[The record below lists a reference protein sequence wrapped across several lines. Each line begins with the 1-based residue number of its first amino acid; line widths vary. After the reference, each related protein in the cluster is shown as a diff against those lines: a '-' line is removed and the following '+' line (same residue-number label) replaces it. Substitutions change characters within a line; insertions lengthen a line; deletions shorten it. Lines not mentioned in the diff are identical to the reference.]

1 VQSTAKVED
10 STTFNF
16 LGSIKE
22 HVVSSHKEGLLA
34 AGLDLSHQDTSVRPQ
49 DDLYRHFNGGW
60 LKTAVIPADR
70 ASDGAFITLRIQSEA
85 RVREIIEG
93 ATGSD
98 EATKI
103 SNIYKSFMDA
113 DAVNAKGGAPIAA
126 ELAEVDSISSLT
138 DFTSTLSKLEARGVS
153 GIFGTFIY
161 ADMKDASTNIL
172 YLQQGGISLPDEA
185 YYREEKYADIRTAYV
200 AHIEA
205 MFTLAGVSN
214 PAENAAKVMALET
227 SIASHHW
234 DQVKDRDATL
244 TYNKMN
250 RTEVKA
256 LMPAF
261 DWELYL
267 TDGEI
272 PSIVLDSVIVQ
283 QPSFFEGLGAILA
296 SFDLEAWKAWL
307 QWHIISG
314 AAPYLSDEFTTENF
328 AFFGKTLSGTPE
340 LRERWKRA
348 VSMIEGSLGEAVGK
362 VYVQKYF
369 PAEAKA
375 RMEKLVANL
384 IEAYRISINELEWMS
399 PDTKVKALEK
409 LGKFRPKIG
418 YPDKWR
424 DYSALQTTADD
435 LYGNVG
441 RVVKF
446 QRDHELSKIGKPVDR
461 DEWHMAPQ
469 TVNAYYNPVMN
480 EIVFPAAILQPP
492 FFGLNHDDAV
502 NYGGIGAVIGHE
514 IGHGFDD
521 QGSKYDGDGALNNW
535 WTDADRSA
543 FEART
548 KALIAQYD
556 VLTPE
561 EAPDVTVNGALTIG
575 ENIGDLGGLT
585 IAYKAYQISLAGKA
599 SAVIDGMSGEQR
611 LLLSWAQVWRA
622 KVRPE
627 EMRRRVATDPHSPAE
642 FRCNQILKNF
652 TPFYEAFEVTDN
664 DALWLEEQSRV
675 QIW

>member
-1 VQSTAKVED
+1 V
-10 STTFNF
+10 
-16 LGSIKE
+16 SIK
-22 HVVSSHKEGLLA
+22 K
-34 AGLDLSHQDTSVRPQ
+34 AGLDFAHQDSSVRPQ

-60 LKTAVIPADR
+60 LKTAEIPADR
-70 ASDGAFITLRIQSEA
+70 ATDGAFVTLRIQSEA
-85 RVREIIEG
+85 RVREIIEK
-93 ATGSD
+93 ASGSD

-103 SNIYKSFMDA
+103 SNIYASFMAA
-113 DAVNAKGGAPIAA
+113 DAVNAKGCSPIAG
-126 ELAEVDSISSLT
+126 ELSEVDSIASLK
-138 DFTSTLSKLEARGVS
+138 DFISTLAKLEARGLS

-172 YLQQGGISLPDEA
+172 YLLQGGISLPDEA
-185 YYREEKYADIRTAYV
+185 YYRDEKYAEIRTAYLAHV
-200 AHIEA
+200 AQ
-205 MFTLAGVSN
+205 MFELAGV
-214 PAENAAKVMALET
+214 AGGQELAAKVMALET

-234 DQVKDRDATL
+234 DQVKNRDATL
-244 TYNKMN
+244 TYNKLA
-250 RTEVKA
+250 RADVKN

-261 DWELYL
+261 DWDLYL

-272 PSIVLDSVIVQ
+272 PAIVLESVIVQ
-283 QPSFFEGLGAILA
+283 QPSFFEGLNSILA
-296 SFDLEAWKAWL
+296 NFDLAAWKAWMK
-307 QWHIISG
+307 WHIISG
-314 AAPYLSDEFTTENF
+314 AAPYLSDELVNENF

-375 RMEKLVANL
+375 QMEQLVANL
-384 IEAYRISINELEWMS
+384 IEAYRVSINELAWMS

-424 DYSALQTTADD
+424 DYSALQTTPDD

-441 RVVKF
+441 RVIKF

-492 FFGLNHDDAV
+492 FFGLDHDDAV

-521 QGSKYDGDGALNNW
+521 QGS
-535 WTDADRSA
+535 T
-543 FEART
+543 
-548 KALIAQYD
+548 
-556 VLTPE
+556 
-561 EAPDVTVNGALTIG
+561 
-575 ENIGDLGGLT
+575 
-585 IAYKAYQISLAGKA
+585 
-599 SAVIDGMSGEQR
+599 
-611 LLLSWAQVWRA
+611 
-622 KVRPE
+622 
-627 EMRRRVATDPHSPAE
+627 H
-642 FRCNQILKNF
+642 
-652 TPFYEAFEVTDN
+652 
-664 DALWLEEQSRV
+664 
-675 QIW
+675 

>member
-1 VQSTAKVED
+1 M
-10 STTFNF
+10 
-16 LGSIKE
+16 
-22 HVVSSHKEGLLA
+22 SSSKDGLSA
-34 AGLDLSHQDTSVRPQ
+34 AGLDFSYQDQSVRPQ

-70 ASDGAFITLRIQSEA
+70 ATDGAFMALRVQSEA

-103 SNIYKSFMDA
+103 AHIYKSFMDV
-113 DAVNAKGGAPIAA
+113 DAVNAKGGSPIAA
-126 ELAEVDSISSLT
+126 ELALVDSIST
-138 DFTSTLSKLEARGVS
+138 INDFISTFSKLEARGTA

-172 YLQQGGISLPDEA
+172 YLAQGGISLPDEA
-185 YYREEKYADIRTAYV
+185 YYREEKYAEIRTAYL
-200 AHIEA
+200 AHITA
-205 MFTLAGVSN
+205 MFTLAKVSN

-234 DQVKDRDATL
+234 DQVKNRDATL

-261 DWELYL
+261 DWDLYL

-272 PSIVLDSVIVQ
+272 PAIVLDSVIVQ
-283 QPSFFEGLGAILA
+283 QPSFFEGLGSILA
-296 SFDLEAWKAWL
+296 NFDAAAWKAWL
-307 QWHIISG
+307 KWHIISG
-314 AAPYLSDEFTTENF
+314 SAPYLSDDFTNENF

-362 VYVQKYF
+362 VYVQQYF

-384 IEAYRISINELEWMS
+384 IEAYRISINELAWMS
-399 PDTKVKALEK
+399 PETKVKALEK

-424 DYSALQTTADD
+424 DYSALKTTSDD

-461 DEWHMAPQ
+461 DEWFMAPQ

-480 EIVFPAAILQPP
+480 EIVFPAAILQAP
-492 FFGLNHDDAV
+492 FFGLDHDDAV

-535 WTDADRSA
+535 WTDADRAA
-543 FEART
+543 FEERT

-556 VLTPE
+556 ALIPE
-561 EAPDVTVNGALTIG
+561 EAPDVNVNGALTIG

-585 IAYKAYQISLAGKA
+585 IAYKAYQISLAGKP
-599 SAVIDGMSGEQR
+599 SPVIDGMSGEKR
-611 LLLSWAQVWRA
+611 LMLSWAQIWRA

-627 EMRRRVATDPHSPAE
+627 EMRRRIATDPHSPAE

-652 TPFYEAFEVTDN
+652 TPFYEEFGVTDK
-664 DALWLEEQSRV
+664 DALWLEEQARV

>member
-1 VQSTAKVED
+1 
-10 STTFNF
+10 
-16 LGSIKE
+16 
-22 HVVSSHKEGLLA
+22 
-34 AGLDLSHQDTSVRPQ
+34 
-49 DDLYRHFNGGW
+49 
-60 LKTAVIPADR
+60 
-70 ASDGAFITLRIQSEA
+70 
-85 RVREIIEG
+85 
-93 ATGSD
+93 
-98 EATKI
+98 
-103 SNIYKSFMDA
+103 
-113 DAVNAKGGAPIAA
+113 
-126 ELAEVDSISSLT
+126 
-138 DFTSTLSKLEARGVS
+138 
-153 GIFGTFIY
+153 
-161 ADMKDASTNIL
+161 
-172 YLQQGGISLPDEA
+172 LPDEA

-200 AHIEA
+200 AHVEA
-205 MFTLAGVSN
+205 MFTLAGVSD
-214 PAENAAKVMALET
+214 PAGKAAKVMALET

-250 RTEVKA
+250 RTQVKA

-283 QPSFFEGLGAILA
+283 QPSFFEGLGTILA
-296 SFDLEAWKAWL
+296 SFDADAWKAWL
-307 QWHIISG
+307 KWHIISG
-314 AAPYLSDEFTTENF
+314 AAPYLSDEFTNENF
-328 AFFGKTLSGTPE
+328 AFFGKVLSGTPE

-492 FFGLNHDDAV
+492 FFGLDHDDAV
-502 NYGGIGAVIGHE
+502 NYGAIGAVIGHE

-535 WTDADRSA
+535 WTDADRAA
-543 FEART
+543 FEERT

-556 VLTPE
+556 ALIPE
-561 EAPDVTVNGALTIG
+561 EAPDVNVNGALTIG

-585 IAYKAYQISLAGKA
+585 IAFKAYQISLSGKP
-599 SAVIDGMSGEQR
+599 SPVIEGMSGEKR
-611 LLLSWAQVWRA
+611 LMLSWAQVWRA
-622 KVRPE
+622 KVRAE
-627 EMRRRVATDPHSPAE
+627 EMRRRIATDPHSPAE

-652 TPFYEAFEVTDN
+652 TPFYQEFGVTDK
-664 DALWLEEQSRV
+664 DALWLEEQARV

>member
-1 VQSTAKVED
+1 M
-10 STTFNF
+10 
-16 LGSIKE
+16 
-22 HVVSSHKEGLLA
+22 SSSKEGLSA
-34 AGLDLSHQDTSVRPQ
+34 AGLDFSNQDQSVRPQ
-49 DDLYRHFNGGW
+49 DDLYRHFNGSW

-70 ASDGAFITLRIQSEA
+70 ATDGAFMALRVQSEA

-103 SNIYKSFMDA
+103 AHIYKSFMDV
-113 DAVNAKGGAPIAA
+113 DAVNAKGGSPIAA
-126 ELAEVDSISSLT
+126 ELALVDSISTIT
-138 DFTSTLSKLEARGVS
+138 DFISTFSKLEARGTS

-172 YLQQGGISLPDEA
+172 YLAQGGISLPDEA

-200 AHIEA
+200 AHITA
-205 MFTLAGVSN
+205 MFTLAGVSD
-214 PAENAAKVMALET
+214 PAGNAAKVMALET

-234 DQVKDRDATL
+234 DQVKNRDATL

-250 RTEVKA
+250 RADVTA
-256 LMPAF
+256 LMPVF

-272 PSIVLDSVIVQ
+272 PAIVLDSVIVQ
-283 QPSFFEGLGAILA
+283 QPSFFEGLGSILA
-296 SFDLEAWKAWL
+296 NFDAAAWKAWL
-307 QWHIISG
+307 KWHIISG
-314 AAPYLSDEFTTENF
+314 SAPYLSDDFTKENF

-375 RMEKLVANL
+375 RMENLVANL
-384 IEAYRISINELEWMS
+384 IEAYRVSINELAWMS

-424 DYSALQTTADD
+424 DYSALKTTPDD

-461 DEWHMAPQ
+461 DEWFMAPQ

-480 EIVFPAAILQPP
+480 EIVFPAAILQAP
-492 FFGLNHDDAV
+492 FFGLDHDDAV

-535 WTDADRSA
+535 WTDADRAA
-543 FEART
+543 FEERT

-556 VLTPE
+556 ALIPE
-561 EAPDVTVNGALTIG
+561 EAPDVNVNGALTIG

-585 IAYKAYQISLAGKA
+585 IAFKAYQISLQGKP
-599 SAVIDGMSGEQR
+599 SPVIEGMSGEKR
-611 LLLSWAQVWRA
+611 LMLSWAQIWRA

-627 EMRRRVATDPHSPAE
+627 EMRRRIATDPHSPAE

-652 TPFYEAFEVTDN
+652 TPFYQEFGVTEK
-664 DALWLEEQSRV
+664 DALWLEEQARV

>member
-1 VQSTAKVED
+1 VSNQSL
-10 STTFNF
+10 S
-16 LGSIKE
+16 G
-22 HVVSSHKEGLLA
+22 
-34 AGLDLSHQDTSVRPQ
+34 AGLDFSHQDTSVRPQ

-60 LKTAVIPADR
+60 LKTAQIPADR
-70 ASDGAFITLRIQSEA
+70 ASDGAFIALRIQSEA

-103 SNIYKSFMDA
+103 GNLYRSFMDST
-113 DAVNAKGGAPIAA
+113 AVNAKGGSPIAP
-126 ELAEVDSISSLT
+126 ELAEVDSISTLT
-138 DFTSTLSKLEARGVS
+138 DFISTLSKLEARGTS

-185 YYREEKYADIRTAYV
+185 YYREDKYAEIRSAFLS
-200 AHIEA
+200 HIEA
-205 MFTLAGVSN
+205 MFALAGVSN
-214 PAENAAKVMALET
+214 PADNAAKVMALET

-267 TDGEI
+267 TDGQI
-272 PSIVLDSVIVQ
+272 PSVVLDSVIVQ
-283 QPSFFEGLGAILA
+283 QPSFFEGLGTILA
-296 SFDLEAWKAWL
+296 SFDLAAWKAWL
-307 QWHIISG
+307 KWHIISG
-314 AAPYLSDEFTTENF
+314 AAPYLSDDFTNENF
-328 AFFGKTLSGTPE
+328 AFFGKVLSGTPE

-399 PDTKVKALEK
+399 PETKVKAQEK

-424 DYSALQTTADD
+424 DYSALQTTPDD

-446 QRDHELSKIGKPVDR
+446 QRDHELSKVGKPVDR
-461 DEWHMAPQ
+461 EEWFMAPQ

-492 FFGLNHDDAV
+492 FFGLDHDDAV
-502 NYGGIGAVIGHE
+502 NYGAIGAVIGHE

-535 WTDADRSA
+535 WTDADRAA
-543 FEART
+543 FEERT

-556 VLTPE
+556 VLVPE

-575 ENIGDLGGLT
+575 ENIGDLGGLA
-585 IAYKAYQISLAGKA
+585 IAYKAYQISLQGKP
-599 SAVIDGMSGEQR
+599 SPVIEGMSGEKR
-611 LLLSWAQVWRA
+611 LMLSWAQVWRA

-627 EMRRRVATDPHSPAE
+627 EMRRRIATDPHSPAE

-652 TPFYEAFEVTDN
+652 TPFYEEFGVTDK
-664 DALWLEEQSRV
+664 DALWLEEQARV

>member
-1 VQSTAKVED
+1 MSLNHQ
-10 STTFNF
+10 N
-16 LGSIKE
+16 L
-22 HVVSSHKEGLLA
+22 SS
-34 AGLDLSHQDTSVRPQ
+34 AGLDFSHHDKSVRPQ
-49 DDLYRHFNGGW
+49 DDLYRHFNGSW
-60 LKTAVIPADR
+60 LKTAEIPADR
-70 ASDGAFITLRIQSEA
+70 ASDGAFIKLRIQSEA

-93 ATGSD
+93 TTGSD

-103 SNIYKSFMDA
+103 AHIYASFMDDA
-113 DAVNAKGGAPIAA
+113 AVNTKGGAPIAD
-126 ELAEVDSISSLT
+126 ELAQVDSISGLT
-138 DFTSTLSKLEARGVS
+138 DFISILSKLEARGTS

-205 MFTLAGVSN
+205 MFALAGVSD
-214 PAENAAKVMALET
+214 PAGNAAKVMALET

-250 RTEVKA
+250 RNEVKA
-256 LMPAF
+256 LMPSF
-261 DWELYL
+261 DWERYL

-272 PSIVLDSVIVQ
+272 PAIVLDSVIVQ
-283 QPSFFEGLGAILA
+283 QPSFFEGLGSILA
-296 SFDLEAWKAWL
+296 SFDVDAWKAWL
-307 QWHIISG
+307 KWHIVSG
-314 AAPYLSDEFTTENF
+314 AAPYLSDDFTNENF

-384 IEAYRISINELEWMS
+384 IEAYRISINELAWMS

-424 DYSALQTTADD
+424 DYSQLQTTPDD

-446 QRDHELSKIGKPVDR
+446 QRDHELAKIGKPVDR

-492 FFGLNHDDAV
+492 FFGLDHDDAV
-502 NYGGIGAVIGHE
+502 NYGAIGAIIGHE

-535 WTDADRSA
+535 WTDSDRAA
-543 FEART
+543 FEERT

-556 VLTPE
+556 VLAPE

-575 ENIGDLGGLT
+575 ENIGDLGGLA
-585 IAYKAYQISLAGKA
+585 IAFKAYQISLAGKP
-599 SAVIDGMSGEQR
+599 SPVIEGMSGEKR
-611 LLLSWAQVWRA
+611 LMLSWAQVWRA

-627 EMRRRVATDPHSPAE
+627 EMRRRIATDPHSPGE

-652 TPFYEAFEVTDN
+652 TPFYEEFGVTDK

>member
-1 VQSTAKVED
+1 M
-10 STTFNF
+10 
-16 LGSIKE
+16 
-22 HVVSSHKEGLLA
+22 SSSKEGLSA
-34 AGLDLSHQDTSVRPQ
+34 AGLDFSNQDQSVRPQ
-49 DDLYRHFNGGW
+49 DDLYRHFNGSW

-70 ASDGAFITLRIQSEA
+70 ATDGAFMALRVQSEA

-93 ATGSD
+93 ATGSE

-103 SNIYKSFMDA
+103 AHIYKSFMDA
-113 DAVNAKGGAPIAA
+113 DAVNAKGGSPIAA
-126 ELAEVDSISSLT
+126 ELALVDSISTIT
-138 DFTSTLSKLEARGVS
+138 DFISTFSKLEARGTS

-172 YLQQGGISLPDEA
+172 YLAQGGISLPDEA

-200 AHIEA
+200 AHITA
-205 MFTLAGVSN
+205 MFTLAGVSD
-214 PAENAAKVMALET
+214 PAGNAAKVMALET

-234 DQVKDRDATL
+234 DQVKNRDATL

-250 RTEVKA
+250 RAEVTA
-256 LMPAF
+256 LMPVF

-272 PSIVLDSVIVQ
+272 PAIVLDSVIVQ
-283 QPSFFEGLGAILA
+283 QPSFFEGLGSILA
-296 SFDLEAWKAWL
+296 NFDAAAWKAWL
-307 QWHIISG
+307 KWHIISG
-314 AAPYLSDEFTTENF
+314 SAPYLSDDFTKENF

-375 RMEKLVANL
+375 RMENLVANL
-384 IEAYRISINELEWMS
+384 IEAYRVSINELAWMS

-424 DYSALQTTADD
+424 DYSALKTTPGD

-461 DEWHMAPQ
+461 DEWFMAPQ

-480 EIVFPAAILQPP
+480 EIVFPAAILQAP
-492 FFGLNHDDAV
+492 FFGLDHDDAV

-535 WTDADRSA
+535 WTDADRAA
-543 FEART
+543 FEERT

-556 VLTPE
+556 ALIPE
-561 EAPDVTVNGALTIG
+561 EAPDVNVNGALTIG

-585 IAYKAYQISLAGKA
+585 IAFKAYQISLQGKP
-599 SAVIDGMSGEQR
+599 SPVIEGMSGEKR
-611 LLLSWAQVWRA
+611 LMLSWAQIWRA

-627 EMRRRVATDPHSPAE
+627 EMRRRIATDPHSPAE

-652 TPFYEAFEVTDN
+652 TPFYQEFGVTEK

>member
-1 VQSTAKVED
+1 VSNQSL
-10 STTFNF
+10 S
-16 LGSIKE
+16 G
-22 HVVSSHKEGLLA
+22 
-34 AGLDLSHQDTSVRPQ
+34 AGLDFSHQDTSVRPQ

-60 LKTAVIPADR
+60 LKTAQIPADR
-70 ASDGAFITLRIQSEA
+70 ASDGAFIALRIQSEA

-103 SNIYKSFMDA
+103 GNLYRSFMDSA
-113 DAVNAKGGAPIAA
+113 AVNAKGGSPIAP
-126 ELAEVDSISSLT
+126 ELAEVDSISTLT
-138 DFTSTLSKLEARGVS
+138 DFISTLSKLEARGTS

-185 YYREEKYADIRTAYV
+185 YYREDKYAEIRSAFLS
-200 AHIEA
+200 HIEA
-205 MFTLAGVSN
+205 MFALAGVSN
-214 PAENAAKVMALET
+214 PADNAAKVMALET

-267 TDGEI
+267 TDGQI
-272 PSIVLDSVIVQ
+272 PSVVLDSVIVQ
-283 QPSFFEGLGAILA
+283 QPSFFEGLGTILA
-296 SFDLEAWKAWL
+296 SFDLAAWKAWL
-307 QWHIISG
+307 KWHIISG
-314 AAPYLSDEFTTENF
+314 AAPYLSDDFTNENF
-328 AFFGKTLSGTPE
+328 AFFGKVLSGTPE

-399 PDTKVKALEK
+399 PETKVKAQEK

-424 DYSALQTTADD
+424 DYSALQTTPDD

-446 QRDHELSKIGKPVDR
+446 QRDHALSKVGKPVDR
-461 DEWHMAPQ
+461 EEWFMAPQ

-492 FFGLNHDDAV
+492 FFGLDHDDAV
-502 NYGGIGAVIGHE
+502 NYGAIGAVIGHE

-535 WTDADRSA
+535 WTDADRAA
-543 FEART
+543 FEERT

-556 VLTPE
+556 VLVPE

-575 ENIGDLGGLT
+575 ENIGDLGGLA
-585 IAYKAYQISLAGKA
+585 IAYKAYQISLQGKP
-599 SAVIDGMSGEQR
+599 SPVIEGMSGEKR
-611 LLLSWAQVWRA
+611 LMLSWAQVWRA

-627 EMRRRVATDPHSPAE
+627 EMRRRIATDPHSPAE

-652 TPFYEAFEVTDN
+652 TPFYEEFGVTDK
-664 DALWLEEQSRV
+664 DALWLEEQARV

>member
-1 VQSTAKVED
+1 M
-10 STTFNF
+10 
-16 LGSIKE
+16 SIK
-22 HVVSSHKEGLLA
+22 K
-34 AGLDLSHQDTSVRPQ
+34 AGLDFSNQDSSVRPQ

-60 LKTAVIPADR
+60 LSTAEIPADR
-70 ASDGAFITLRIQSEA
+70 ATDGAFMALRIESEA
-85 RVREIIEG
+85 RVREIIES

-103 SNIYKSFMDA
+103 SNIYASFMAA
-113 DAVNAKGGAPIAA
+113 DAVNAKGASPIAN
-126 ELAEVDSISSLT
+126 ELKEVDAIASLK
-138 DFTSTLSKLEARGVS
+138 DFISTLSKLEARGLS

-161 ADMKDASTNIL
+161 ADMKDASTNIM

-185 YYREEKYADIRTAYV
+185 YYREEKYADIRV
-200 AHIEA
+200 AFLVHVAKI
-205 MFTLAGVSN
+205 FDLAGVPSS
-214 PAENAAKVMALET
+214 AALATKVMALET
-227 SIASHHW
+227 RLASHHW

-250 RTEVKA
+250 RAQVSA

-267 TDGEI
+267 TAGEI
-272 PSIVLDSVIVQ
+272 PAIVLDSVIVQ
-283 QPSFFEGLGAILA
+283 QPSYFEGLGQILA
-296 SFDLEAWKAWL
+296 DFDLDAWKAWL
-307 QWHIISG
+307 KWHIISG
-314 AAPYLSDEFTTENF
+314 AASYLSDEFVQENF

-369 PAEAKA
+369 PAEAKT
-375 RMEKLVANL
+375 RMEQLVANL
-384 IEAYRISINELEWMS
+384 IEAYRVSINDLEWMS
-399 PDTKVKALEK
+399 PETKVKALEK

-424 DYSALQTTADD
+424 DYSALETTPDD

-441 RVVKF
+441 RVIKF

-461 DEWHMAPQ
+461 EEWHMAPQ

-492 FFGLNHDDAV
+492 FFGLDHDDAV

-535 WTDADRSA
+535 WSDSDREA
-543 FEART
+543 FELRT

-556 VLTPE
+556 ALIPE
-561 EAPDVTVNGALTIG
+561 EAPDVNVNGALTIG
-575 ENIGDLGGLT
+575 ENIGDLGGLA
-585 IAYKAYQISLAGKA
+585 IAYKAYQISLGGKA
-599 SAVIDGMSGEQR
+599 SPVIDGFSGEQR
-611 LLLSWAQVWRA
+611 LLLSWAQIWRA

-627 EMRRRVATDPHSPAE
+627 EMRRRIATDPHSPAE
-642 FRCNQILKNF
+642 FRCNQIVKNF
-652 TPFYEAFEVTDN
+652 TPFYEAFGVTEK
-664 DALWLEEQSRV
+664 DALWLDEQSRV

>member
-1 VQSTAKVED
+1 MSNQSL
-10 STTFNF
+10 S
-16 LGSIKE
+16 G
-22 HVVSSHKEGLLA
+22 
-34 AGLDLSHQDTSVRPQ
+34 AGLDFSHQDTSVRPQ

-60 LKTAVIPADR
+60 LKTAQIPADR
-70 ASDGAFITLRIQSEA
+70 ASDGAFIALRIQSEA

-103 SNIYKSFMDA
+103 GNLYRSFMDST
-113 DAVNAKGGAPIAA
+113 AVNAKGGSPIAP
-126 ELAEVDSISSLT
+126 ELAEVDSISTLT
-138 DFTSTLSKLEARGVS
+138 DFISTLSKLEARGTS

-185 YYREEKYADIRTAYV
+185 YYREDKYAEIRSAFLS
-200 AHIEA
+200 HIEA
-205 MFTLAGVSN
+205 MFALAGVSN
-214 PAENAAKVMALET
+214 PADNAAKVMALET

-267 TDGEI
+267 TDGQI
-272 PSIVLDSVIVQ
+272 PSVVLDSVIVQ
-283 QPSFFEGLGAILA
+283 QPSFFEGLGTILA
-296 SFDLEAWKAWL
+296 SFDLAAWKAWL
-307 QWHIISG
+307 KWHIISG
-314 AAPYLSDEFTTENF
+314 AAPYLSDDFTNENF
-328 AFFGKTLSGTPE
+328 AFFGKVLSGTPE

-399 PDTKVKALEK
+399 PETKVKAQEK

-424 DYSALQTTADD
+424 DYSALQTTPDD

-446 QRDHELSKIGKPVDR
+446 QRDHELSKVGKPVDR
-461 DEWHMAPQ
+461 EEWFMAPQ

-492 FFGLNHDDAV
+492 FFGLDHDDAV
-502 NYGGIGAVIGHE
+502 NYGAIGAVIGHE

-535 WTDADRSA
+535 WTDADRAA
-543 FEART
+543 FEERT

-556 VLTPE
+556 VLVPE

-575 ENIGDLGGLT
+575 ENIGDLGGLA
-585 IAYKAYQISLAGKA
+585 IAYKAYQISLQGKP
-599 SAVIDGMSGEQR
+599 SPVIEGMSGEKR
-611 LLLSWAQVWRA
+611 LMLSWAQVWRA

-627 EMRRRVATDPHSPAE
+627 EMRRRIATDPHSPAE

-652 TPFYEAFEVTDN
+652 TPFYEEFGVTDK
-664 DALWLEEQSRV
+664 DALWLEEQARV

>member
-1 VQSTAKVED
+1 LKLQLLSSVLKKEKIV
-10 STTFNF
+10 
-16 LGSIKE
+16 SIK
-22 HVVSSHKEGLLA
+22 K
-34 AGLDLSHQDTSVRPQ
+34 AGLDFSHQDSTVRPQ
-49 DDLYRHFNGGW
+49 DDLYRHFNGQW
-60 LKTAVIPADR
+60 LKTSVIPADR
-70 ASDGAFITLRIQSEA
+70 ASDGAGMTLRIQSEA

-93 ATGSD
+93 ATGTD

-113 DAVNAKGGAPIAA
+113 AAVNAKGGSPIAS
-126 ELAEVDSISSLT
+126 ELAQVDSISSLT
-138 DFTSTLSKLEARGVS
+138 DFVSTFSKLEARGTS

-172 YLQQGGISLPDEA
+172 YLVQGGLSLPDEA
-185 YYREEKYADIRTAYV
+185 YYREEKYADIRTAYL
-200 AHIEA
+200 AHITA
-205 MFTLAGVSN
+205 MFTLAKVSN
-214 PAENAAKVMALET
+214 PADNAAKVMALET
-227 SIASHHW
+227 SLASHHW
-234 DQVKDRDATL
+234 DQVKNRDATL
-244 TYNKMN
+244 TYNKMD
-250 RTEVKA
+250 RAQVKA

-261 DWELYL
+261 DWDLYL
-267 TDGEI
+267 AEGEI
-272 PSIVLDSVIVQ
+272 PGIVLDSVIVQ
-283 QPSFFEGLGAILA
+283 QPSFFEGLGTILA
-296 SFDLEAWKAWL
+296 NFDVDAWKAWL
-307 QWHIISG
+307 KWHIISG
-314 AAPYLSDEFTTENF
+314 AAPYLSDEFTNENF

-399 PDTKVKALEK
+399 PETKVKALEK

-424 DYSALQTTADD
+424 DYSALQTTPDD

-461 DEWHMAPQ
+461 DEWFMAPQ

-492 FFGLNHDDAV
+492 FFGLDHDDAV
-502 NYGGIGAVIGHE
+502 NYGAIGAVIGHE

-535 WTDADRSA
+535 WTDADRTA
-543 FEART
+543 FEERT

-556 VLTPE
+556 ALIPE
-561 EAPDVTVNGALTIG
+561 EAPDVHVNGALTIG
-575 ENIGDLGGLT
+575 ENIGDLGGLA
-585 IAYKAYQISLAGKA
+585 IAFKAYQISLGGKP
-599 SAVIDGMSGEQR
+599 SPVIDGMSGEKR
-611 LLLSWAQVWRA
+611 LMLSWAQVWRA
-622 KVRPE
+622 KLRPE

-652 TPFYEAFEVTDN
+652 TPFYQEFGVTEK
-664 DALWLEEQSRV
+664 DALWLEEQARV

>member
-1 VQSTAKVED
+1 MTHTNNDLS
-10 STTFNF
+10 N
-16 LGSIKE
+16 
-22 HVVSSHKEGLLA
+22 
-34 AGLDLSHQDTSVRPQ
+34 AGLDFSHQDTSVRPQ

-60 LKTAVIPADR
+60 LKSAVIPADR
-70 ASDGAFITLRIQSEA
+70 ASDGAFMALRIQSEA
-85 RVREIIEG
+85 RVRKIIEG

-103 SNIYKSFMDA
+103 SQLYKSFMDA
-113 DAVNAKGGAPIAA
+113 DAVNAKGGSPIAA
-126 ELAEVDSISSLT
+126 ELAEVDAISSIT
-138 DFTSTLSKLEARGVS
+138 DFTSTLSQLEARGVS

-185 YYREEKYADIRTAYV
+185 YYREEKYAEIRTAYV
-200 AHIEA
+200 SHVEA
-205 MFTLAGVSN
+205 MFALAGVSD
-214 PAENAAKVMALET
+214 PAGNAAKVMALET

-250 RTEVKA
+250 RAEVKA

-261 DWELYL
+261 DWERYL

-272 PSIVLDSVIVQ
+272 PAIVLDSVIVQ
-283 QPSFFEGLGAILA
+283 QPSFFEGLGTILA
-296 SFDLEAWKAWL
+296 SFDADAWKAWL
-307 QWHIISG
+307 KWHIISG
-314 AAPYLSDEFTTENF
+314 AAPYLSDEFTNENF

-362 VYVQKYF
+362 VYVEKYF

-384 IEAYRISINELEWMS
+384 IEAYRISINELAWMS

-424 DYSALQTTADD
+424 DYSALQTTPDD

-446 QRDHELSKIGKPVDR
+446 QRDQELSKIGKPVDR

-492 FFGLNHDDAV
+492 FFGLDHDDAV
-502 NYGGIGAVIGHE
+502 NYGAIGAVIGHE

-535 WTDADRSA
+535 WTDADRAA
-543 FEART
+543 FEERT

-556 VLTPE
+556 ILIPE

-585 IAYKAYQISLAGKA
+585 IAYKAYQISLGGNP
-599 SAVIDGMSGEQR
+599 SPVIDGMSGEQR
-611 LLLSWAQVWRA
+611 LLFSWAQVWRA

-652 TPFYEAFEVTDN
+652 TPFYEAFGVSEK

>member
-1 VQSTAKVED
+1 M
-10 STTFNF
+10 
-16 LGSIKE
+16 
-22 HVVSSHKEGLLA
+22 SSSKEGLSA
-34 AGLDLSHQDTSVRPQ
+34 AGLDFSNQDQSVRPQ
-49 DDLYRHFNGGW
+49 DDLYRHFNGSW

-70 ASDGAFITLRIQSEA
+70 ATDGAFMALRVQSEA

-103 SNIYKSFMDA
+103 AHIYKSFMDV
-113 DAVNAKGGAPIAA
+113 DAVNAKGASPIAA
-126 ELAEVDSISSLT
+126 ELALVDSISTIT
-138 DFTSTLSKLEARGVS
+138 DFISTFSKLEARGTS

-172 YLQQGGISLPDEA
+172 YLAQGGISLPDEA

-200 AHIEA
+200 AHITA
-205 MFTLAGVSN
+205 MFTLAGVSD
-214 PAENAAKVMALET
+214 PAGNAAKVMALET

-234 DQVKDRDATL
+234 DQVKNRDATL

-250 RTEVKA
+250 RAEVTA
-256 LMPAF
+256 LMPVF

-272 PSIVLDSVIVQ
+272 PAIVLDSVIVQ
-283 QPSFFEGLGAILA
+283 QPSFFEGLGSILA
-296 SFDLEAWKAWL
+296 NFDAAAWKAWL
-307 QWHIISG
+307 KWHIISG
-314 AAPYLSDEFTTENF
+314 SAPYLSDDFTNENF

-375 RMEKLVANL
+375 RMENLVANL
-384 IEAYRISINELEWMS
+384 IEAYRVSINELAWMS

-424 DYSALQTTADD
+424 DYSALKTTPGD

-461 DEWHMAPQ
+461 DEWFMAPQ

-480 EIVFPAAILQPP
+480 EIVFPAAILQAP
-492 FFGLNHDDAV
+492 FFGLDHDDAV

-535 WTDADRSA
+535 WTDADRAA
-543 FEART
+543 FEERT

-556 VLTPE
+556 ALIPE
-561 EAPDVTVNGALTIG
+561 EAPDVNVNGALTIG

-585 IAYKAYQISLAGKA
+585 IAFKAYQISLQGKI
-599 SAVIDGMSGEQR
+599 SPVIEGMSGEKR
-611 LLLSWAQVWRA
+611 LMLSWAQIWRA

-627 EMRRRVATDPHSPAE
+627 EMRRRIATDPHSPAE

-652 TPFYEAFEVTDN
+652 TPFYQEFGVTEK
-664 DALWLEEQSRV
+664 DALWLEEQARV

>member
-1 VQSTAKVED
+1 M
-10 STTFNF
+10 
-16 LGSIKE
+16 
-22 HVVSSHKEGLLA
+22 SSHKDDLLA
-34 AGLDLSHQDTSVRPQ
+34 AGLDFSRQDESVRPQ

-60 LKTAVIPADR
+60 LKTVEIPADR
-70 ASDGAFITLRIQSEA
+70 ATDGAFMELRVQSEA

-113 DAVNAKGGAPIAA
+113 DAVNAKGGSPIAA
-126 ELAEVDSISSLT
+126 ELAEVDAIST
-138 DFTSTLSKLEARGVS
+138 IADFTSTLSKLEARGVS

-200 AHIEA
+200 SHIAA
-205 MFTLAGVSN
+205 MFTLAKVAN

-227 SIASHHW
+227 SIAGHHW

-250 RTEVKA
+250 RSEVKA

-283 QPSFFEGLGAILA
+283 QPSFFEGLGSILA
-296 SFDLEAWKAWL
+296 NFDLEAWKAWL
-307 QWHIISG
+307 KWHIISG
-314 AAPYLSDEFTTENF
+314 AAPYLSDDFTNENF
-328 AFFGKTLSGTPE
+328 SFFGKTLSGTPE

-375 RMEKLVANL
+375 RMENLVANL
-384 IEAYRISINELEWMS
+384 IEAYRVSINELEWMS

-424 DYSALQTTADD
+424 DYSALQTTPDD

-492 FFGLNHDDAV
+492 FFGLDHDDAV

-535 WTDADRSA
+535 WTDSDRAA
-543 FEART
+543 FEERT
-548 KALIAQYD
+548 KALISQYD
-556 VLTPE
+556 ALIPE
-561 EAPDVTVNGALTIG
+561 EAPDVNVNGALTIG

-585 IAYKAYQISLAGKA
+585 IAYKAYQISLQGKP
-599 SAVIDGMSGEQR
+599 SPVVDGMSGEKR
-611 LLLSWAQVWRA
+611 LMLSWAQIWRN

-627 EMRRRVATDPHSPAE
+627 EMRRRIATDPHSPAE

-652 TPFYEAFEVTDN
+652 TPFYEEFGVTEN
-664 DALWLEEQSRV
+664 DALWLAEQSRV

>member
-1 VQSTAKVED
+1 MSNQSL
-10 STTFNF
+10 S
-16 LGSIKE
+16 G
-22 HVVSSHKEGLLA
+22 
-34 AGLDLSHQDTSVRPQ
+34 AGLDFSHQDTSVRPQ

-60 LKTAVIPADR
+60 LKSAEIPADR
-70 ASDGAFITLRIQSEA
+70 ASDGAFIALRIQSEA

-113 DAVNAKGGAPIAA
+113 AAVNAKGGTPIAG
-126 ELAEVDSISSLT
+126 ELAQVDSISSLT
-138 DFTSTLSKLEARGVS
+138 DFVSTFSKLEARGTS

-172 YLQQGGISLPDEA
+172 YLVQGGISLPDEA
-185 YYREEKYADIRTAYV
+185 YYREEKYADIRTAYL
-200 AHIEA
+200 AHITA

-234 DQVKDRDATL
+234 DQVKNRDATL
-244 TYNKMN
+244 TYNKMD
-250 RTEVKA
+250 RAQVKA

-267 TDGEI
+267 SDGEI
-272 PSIVLDSVIVQ
+272 PGVVLDSVIVQ
-283 QPSFFEGLGAILA
+283 QPSFFEGLGALLA
-296 SFDLEAWKAWL
+296 NFDVDAWKAWL
-307 QWHIISG
+307 KWHIISG
-314 AAPYLSDEFTTENF
+314 AAPYLSDDFTNENF
-328 AFFGKTLSGTPE
+328 AFFGKVLSGTPE

-424 DYSALQTTADD
+424 DYSALQTTPDD

-461 DEWHMAPQ
+461 DEWLMAPQ

-492 FFGLNHDDAV
+492 FFGLDHDDAV
-502 NYGGIGAVIGHE
+502 NYGAIGAVIGHE

-535 WTDADRSA
+535 WTDADRAA
-543 FEART
+543 FEERT
-548 KALIAQYD
+548 KALIDQYD
-556 VLTPE
+556 ALIPE
-561 EAPDVTVNGALTIG
+561 EAPDVNVNGALTIG
-575 ENIGDLGGLT
+575 ENIGDLGGLA
-585 IAYKAYQISLAGKA
+585 IAYKAYQISLQGKP
-599 SAVIDGMSGEQR
+599 SPVIEGMSGEKR
-611 LLLSWAQVWRA
+611 LMLSWAQVWRA

-627 EMRRRVATDPHSPAE
+627 EMRRRIAIDPHSPAE

-652 TPFYEAFEVTDN
+652 TPFYEEFGVTDK
-664 DALWLEEQSRV
+664 DSLWLEEQARV

>member
-1 VQSTAKVED
+1 M
-10 STTFNF
+10 
-16 LGSIKE
+16 SIK
-22 HVVSSHKEGLLA
+22 K
-34 AGLDLSHQDTSVRPQ
+34 AGLDFSNQDSSVRPQ

-60 LKTAVIPADR
+60 LSTAEIPADR
-70 ASDGAFITLRIQSEA
+70 ATDGAFMALRIESEA
-85 RVREIIEG
+85 RVREIIES

-103 SNIYKSFMDA
+103 SNIYASFMAA
-113 DAVNAKGGAPIAA
+113 DAVNAKGASPIAN
-126 ELAEVDSISSLT
+126 ELKEVDAIASLK
-138 DFTSTLSKLEARGVS
+138 DFISTLSKLEARGLS

-161 ADMKDASTNIL
+161 ADMKDASTNIM

-185 YYREEKYADIRTAYV
+185 YYREEKYADIRAAFLVHV
-200 AHIEA
+200 AKI
-205 MFTLAGVSN
+205 FDLAGVPSS
-214 PAENAAKVMALET
+214 AALATKVMALET
-227 SIASHHW
+227 SLASHHW

-250 RTEVKA
+250 RAQVSA

-267 TDGEI
+267 TAGEI
-272 PSIVLDSVIVQ
+272 PAIVLDSVIVQ
-283 QPSFFEGLGAILA
+283 QPSYFEGLGQILA
-296 SFDLEAWKAWL
+296 DFDLDAWKAWL
-307 QWHIISG
+307 KWHIISG
-314 AAPYLSDEFTTENF
+314 AASYLSDEFVQENF

-369 PAEAKA
+369 PAEAKT
-375 RMEKLVANL
+375 RMEQLVANL
-384 IEAYRISINELEWMS
+384 IEAYRVSINDLEWMS
-399 PDTKVKALEK
+399 PETKVKALEK

-424 DYSALQTTADD
+424 DYSALETTPDD

-441 RVVKF
+441 RVIKF

-461 DEWHMAPQ
+461 EEWHMAPQ

-492 FFGLNHDDAV
+492 FFGLDHDDAV

-535 WTDADRSA
+535 WSDSDREA
-543 FEART
+543 FELRT

-556 VLTPE
+556 ALIPE
-561 EAPDVTVNGALTIG
+561 EAPDVNVNGALTIG
-575 ENIGDLGGLT
+575 ENIGDLGGLA
-585 IAYKAYQISLAGKA
+585 IAYKAYQISLGSKA
-599 SAVIDGMSGEQR
+599 SPVIDGFSGEQR
-611 LLLSWAQVWRA
+611 LLLSWAQIWRA

-627 EMRRRVATDPHSPAE
+627 EMRRRIATDPHSPAE
-642 FRCNQILKNF
+642 FRCNQIVKNF
-652 TPFYEAFEVTDN
+652 TPFYEAFGVTEK
-664 DALWLEEQSRV
+664 DALWLDEQSRV

>member
-1 VQSTAKVED
+1 M
-10 STTFNF
+10 
-16 LGSIKE
+16 SIK
-22 HVVSSHKEGLLA
+22 K
-34 AGLDLSHQDTSVRPQ
+34 AGLDFSNQDSSVRPQ

-60 LKTAVIPADR
+60 LSTAEIPADR
-70 ASDGAFITLRIQSEA
+70 ATDGAFMALRIESEA
-85 RVREIIEG
+85 RVREIIES

-103 SNIYKSFMDA
+103 SNIYASFMAA
-113 DAVNAKGGAPIAA
+113 DAVNAKGASPIAN
-126 ELAEVDSISSLT
+126 ELKEVDAIASLK
-138 DFTSTLSKLEARGVS
+138 DFISTLSKLEARGLS

-161 ADMKDASTNIL
+161 ADMKDASTNIM

-185 YYREEKYADIRTAYV
+185 YYREEKYADIRAAFLVHV
-200 AHIEA
+200 AKI
-205 MFTLAGVSN
+205 FDLAGVPSS
-214 PAENAAKVMALET
+214 AALATKVMALET
-227 SIASHHW
+227 SLASHHW

-250 RTEVKA
+250 RAQVSA

-267 TDGEI
+267 TAGEI
-272 PSIVLDSVIVQ
+272 PAIVLDSVIVQ
-283 QPSFFEGLGAILA
+283 QPSYFEGLSQILA
-296 SFDLEAWKAWL
+296 DFDLDAWKAWL
-307 QWHIISG
+307 KWHIISG
-314 AAPYLSDEFTTENF
+314 AASYLSDEFVQENF

-369 PAEAKA
+369 PAEAKT
-375 RMEKLVANL
+375 RMEHLVANL
-384 IEAYRISINELEWMS
+384 IEAYRVSINDLEWMS
-399 PDTKVKALEK
+399 PQTKVKALEK

-424 DYSALQTTADD
+424 DYSALETTPDD

-441 RVVKF
+441 RVIKF

-461 DEWHMAPQ
+461 EEWHMAPQ

-492 FFGLNHDDAV
+492 FFGLDHDDAV

-535 WTDADRSA
+535 WSDSDREA
-543 FEART
+543 FELRT

-556 VLTPE
+556 ALIPE
-561 EAPDVTVNGALTIG
+561 EAPDVNVNGALTIG
-575 ENIGDLGGLT
+575 ENIGDLGGLA
-585 IAYKAYQISLAGKA
+585 IAYKAYQISLGGKA
-599 SAVIDGMSGEQR
+599 SPVIDGFSGEQR
-611 LLLSWAQVWRA
+611 LLLSWAQIWRA

-627 EMRRRVATDPHSPAE
+627 EMRRRIATDPHSPAE
-642 FRCNQILKNF
+642 FRCNQIVKNF
-652 TPFYEAFEVTDN
+652 TPFYEAFGVTEK
-664 DALWLEEQSRV
+664 DALWLDEQSRV

>member
-1 VQSTAKVED
+1 M
-10 STTFNF
+10 
-16 LGSIKE
+16 
-22 HVVSSHKEGLLA
+22 SSRKEGLLA
-34 AGLDLSHQDTSVRPQ
+34 AGLDFSRQDASVRPQ
-49 DDLYRHFNGGW
+49 DDLYRHFNGSW
-60 LKTAVIPADR
+60 LKTVEIPADR
-70 ASDGAFITLRIQSEA
+70 ATDGAFMELRVQSEA

-113 DAVNAKGGAPIAA
+113 DAVNAKGGSPIAA
-126 ELAEVDSISSLT
+126 ELAEVDAIASIT
-138 DFTSTLSKLEARGVS
+138 DFTSTLTKLEARGVS

-200 AHIEA
+200 SHVAA
-205 MFTLAGVSN
+205 MFTLAKVAN

-250 RTEVKA
+250 RGQVKA

-296 SFDLEAWKAWL
+296 NLDIDAWKAWL
-307 QWHIISG
+307 KWHIISG
-314 AAPYLSDEFTTENF
+314 AAPYLSDDFTNENF
-328 AFFGKTLSGTPE
+328 SFFGKTLSGTPE

-375 RMEKLVANL
+375 RMENLVANL
-384 IEAYRISINELEWMS
+384 IEAYRVSINELEWMS

-424 DYSALQTTADD
+424 DYSALQTTPDD

-492 FFGLNHDDAV
+492 FFGLEHDDAV

-535 WTDADRSA
+535 WSDSDRAA
-543 FEART
+543 FEERT
-548 KALIAQYD
+548 KALISQYD
-556 VLTPE
+556 ALIPE
-561 EAPDVTVNGALTIG
+561 EAPDVNVNGALTIG

-585 IAYKAYQISLAGKA
+585 IAYKAYQISLQGKP
-599 SAVIDGMSGEQR
+599 SPVVDGMSGEKR
-611 LLLSWAQVWRA
+611 LMLSWAQIWRN

-627 EMRRRVATDPHSPAE
+627 EMRRRIATDPHSPAE

-652 TPFYEAFEVTDN
+652 TPFYEEFGVTEN
-664 DALWLEEQSRV
+664 DALWLAEQSRV